1 MTLCFYSR
9 EVHQHAGTASKR
21 NFHWARNK
29 YTHTDYKISQCYD
42 CSPLLSSS
50 TLPWYVVNHLTMS
63 HHFMPRGR
71 WQLIPAPS
79 VMLIFSWPNILL
91 TLSHLLVPV
100 CTMEQACENEACCW
114 STQHDFC
121 GAQRPLPLQHNL
133 YLVHAAQTQA
143 SHRFKRANILP
154 VWTQA
159 GMQAQGRDTESGAE
173 HGHAVHSLLCA
184 ATSLPPALRGAQE
197 APCSV
202 WCSLVVPSTL
212 HAKGK
217 RLEAF
222 WLCHHFIIRNQRSR
236 PRLSH
241 GW

>member
-1 MTLCFYSR
+1 MQVITITVVCFFFPSKPLMTLCFYSR

-121 GAQRPLPLQHNL
+121 GA
-133 YLVHAAQTQA
+133 V
-143 SHRFKRANILP
+143 
-154 VWTQA
+154 A
-159 GMQAQGRDTESGAE
+159 GSIYHYEDNGETESYVRDRDY
-173 HGHAVHSLLCA
+173 VHWISSMPSYSA
-184 ATSLPPALRGAQE
+184 WGPSRGPDTGLFQ
-197 APCSV
+197 
-202 WCSLVVPSTL
+202 T
-212 HAKGK
+212 
-217 RLEAF
+217 
-222 WLCHHFIIRNQRSR
+222 I
-236 PRLSH
+236 
-241 GW
+241 

>member
-1 MTLCFYSR
+1 MTLCFYSK

-159 GMQAQGRDTESGAE
+159 GMQA
-173 HGHAVHSLLCA
+173 
-184 ATSLPPALRGAQE
+184 
-197 APCSV
+197 
-202 WCSLVVPSTL
+202 
-212 HAKGK
+212 
-217 RLEAF
+217 
-222 WLCHHFIIRNQRSR
+222 
-236 PRLSH
+236 
-241 GW
+241 